1 MKLRNLFASL
11 ALVTGLALSSA
22 QATILVSDDFESYA
36 DTAAMQ
42 AVWGAA
48 GVGTL
53 DTAVGNPGQS
63 MRQNGGVQNQQT
75 FSPTTP
81 TTSDRVVFSVDI
93 YDDGTS
99 ANKRMTAGLRG
110 GAASNIFEMGM
121 YNGPSH
127 YAVRAVLPGPSWL
140 AFTGLVNDAG
150 NPIANSPVAGWHT
163 YRLELD
169 GATATFTLDLNG
181 DGNINGTVV
190 VPVVFNGAAPL
201 NTVRLGLGLSSA
213 GGGANFDNVSLA
225 VVPEPASMALVG
237 LMGLGLACVRTRR

>member
-1 MKLRNLFASL
+1 
-11 ALVTGLALSSA
+11 
-22 QATILVSDDFESYA
+22 
-36 DTAAMQ
+36 
-42 AVWGAA
+42 
-48 GVGTL
+48 
-53 DTAVGNPGQS
+53 
-63 MRQNGGVQNQQT
+63 
-75 FSPTTP
+75 
-81 TTSDRVVFSVDI
+81 
-93 YDDGTS
+93 
-99 ANKRMTAGLRG
+99 MTAGLRG

-169 GATATFTLDLNG
+169 CATATFTLDLNG